1 MRQHAFLRASAGNES
16 EEKRKTVERADGVEA
31 VHSALD
37 TDARRATGNVNVE
50 VSQNNCSDFEI
61 SNKEARV
68 VSAVRYLDSWAG
80 SDLNRW
86 RAAESLKA
94 QVLSVAHVVSELKDD
109 PAVDEVRDNLR
120 DLGRQL
126 EEAEIGSFRMIDEE
140 TRGATTAGWVAIILS
155 VVANVGVIVLLARI
169 LAAFLRAIIPGT
181 EASPFDA

>member
-1 MRQHAFLRASAGNES
+1 
-16 EEKRKTVERADGVEA
+16 
-31 VHSALD
+31 
-37 TDARRATGNVNVE
+37 
-50 VSQNNCSDFEI
+50 
-61 SNKEARV
+61 
-68 VSAVRYLDSWAG
+68 LDSWAG